1 MSTTYVVTTEPAT
14 EPVTLDDL
22 KTALRILSCDFDSQ
36 LTLILKQARKQVEE
50 DARRKL
56 ITQTVKLYMDEFP
69 DDDEIE
75 IRLAP
80 IQSITSVKYYDQNA
94 TLQTLATTVYWEN
107 LIETPPE
114 IELRQSQ
121 IWPVV
126 QLERPN
132 AVIIEFVAGYGST
145 AASVPAAAR
154 LAIMEYAKSIW
165 SGCEVKTDTYNRL
178 VSSIAWTGYH
188 EVEC

>member
-69 DDDEIE
+69 NDDEIE

-114 IELRQSQ
+114 LELRQSQ
-121 IWPVV
+121 QWPEV

-132 AVIIEFVAGYGST
+132 AVIVEFVAGYGST

-165 SGCEVKTDTYNRL
+165 SGCEGKTDTYNRL
-178 VSSIAWTGYH
+178 VSSIAWTAYH
-188 EVEC
+188 EVET